1 MFFPEIEPE
10 AFGFSNINET
20 EVDAYYPEVDVFL
33 FLFNFFFFVIS
44 IFSLV
49 CISFGLCLWYNSL
62 LYEKCPD
69 ALRWFLGKF
78 FFL

>member
-33 FLFNFFFFVIS
+33 FYLISFFFCNFNFFISLHFFW
-44 IFSLV
+44 LV
-49 CISFGLCLWYNSL
+49 PLIQL
-62 LYEKCPD
+62 PIV
-69 ALRWFLGKF
+69 
-78 FFL
+78 